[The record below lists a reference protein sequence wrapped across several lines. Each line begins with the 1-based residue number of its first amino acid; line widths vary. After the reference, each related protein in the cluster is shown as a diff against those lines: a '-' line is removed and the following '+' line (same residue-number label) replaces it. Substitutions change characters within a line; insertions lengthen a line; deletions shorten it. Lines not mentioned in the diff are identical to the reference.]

1 MSVSECECQLS
12 VAKLTELDTAN
23 APADVPVT
31 LMTIHYQ
38 HNPAPKA
45 PAVVLMLEQ
54 SPSPETNWHFP
65 AHLPV
70 NEQKSVIGLS
80 KYNSNHQRQRS
91 LMHQPEILDK
101 NLVVRIPTSFNQYLA
116 EVAKHN
122 NLRPATFSRLIL
134 MRHAQEYHK
143 NNRLF

>member
-1 MSVSECECQLS
+1 MLDHIMS
-12 VAKLTELDTAN
+12 
-23 APADVPVT
+23 
-31 LMTIHYQ
+31 
-38 HNPAPKA
+38 PKNIWKI
-45 PAVVLMLEQ
+45 PTQ
-54 SPSPETNWHFP
+54 
-65 AHLPV
+65 LPV
-70 NEQKSVIGLS
+70 NEQKSVIATH
-80 KYNSNHQRQRS
+80 KYIRNHQHKQKT
-91 LMHQPEILDK
+91 LMNEPEILDK

>member
-31 LMTIHYQ
+31 LMTIRHQ
-38 HNPAPKA
+38 NNQA
-45 PAVVLMLEQ
+45 PAVGLMLEQ
-54 SPSPETNWHFP
+54 SPSPEPSQRIST
-65 AHLPV
+65 HLPV
-70 NEQKSVIGLS
+70 NEQKSVIELS
-80 KYNSNHQRQRS
+80 KYSNNRQHQRS
-91 LMHQPEILDK
+91 HMNQPEILDK

>member
-12 VAKLTELDTAN
+12 TAKLTELDTAN
-23 APADVPVT
+23 AAADVLVT
-31 LMTIHYQ
+31 LMPILHQ
-38 HNPAPKA
+38 SNQA

-54 SPSPETNWHFP
+54 SPSPEPSQHILT
-65 AHLPV
+65 HLPV
-70 NEQKSVIGLS
+70 NEQKSVNGLS
-80 KYNSNHQRQRS
+80 KYIRNHQRQRS
-91 LMHQPEILDK
+91 HMNQPEILDK